1 MSRKGVHAKSNHLK
15 RDTTMKKYIQP
26 VIEVQEVRVG
36 QLLTI
41 SPGVNDEETSS
52 GQLSNP
58 RRRSSWRSPW
68 E

>member
-1 MSRKGVHAKSNHLK
+1 
-15 RDTTMKKYIQP
+15 MKKYIQP